1 MPSVTYFYIET
12 ITSDNI
18 KFKQFWHKKKK
29 NLYDLYDLY
38 DLNIAIANLIEIR
51 VEFPWKDEAA

>member
-29 NLYDLYDLY
+29 KTYMIYMIYMISTSPLLAL
-38 DLNIAIANLIEIR
+38 
-51 VEFPWKDEAA
+51 